1 MKRKIKIKIQ
11 TKNFNTQE
19 QFTQLGVDLFWYDG
33 KNWVN
38 VWTMFPEELE
48 KIIIVLQNTF
58 NIKATVGVYNL
69 VSETSALDV
78 IVAVWLNKKYGT
90 SVQTVYEYQNA
101 VLNYKNSFQLLK
113 SFNLN

>member
-1 MKRKIKIKIQ
+1 MKRQSKKE
-11 TKNFNTQE
+11 TKNYNTQE
-19 QFTQLGVDLFWYDG
+19 QFSKLPVDLFWFNG
-33 KNWVN
+33 KDWVN
-38 VWTMFPEELE
+38 ISTMFPEELE
-48 KIIIVLQNTF
+48 KIITVLQNTF

-101 VLNYKNSFQLLK
+101 VLNYKNSFQLLR